1 MQQSLTLLFLAH
13 FTTPK
18 TGLFIRVDKCPLLR
32 NNRAKSRINTS
43 LVISR
48 LILSE
53 LKGEIM
59 SEKPEE
65 LKKLA
70 AIAADMQLPAKLRA
84 SAIEQFGSMASHEA
98 LLVLLELA
106 ANEGLPTKERDLALK
121 QAREI
126 IKKTSPI

>member
-1 MQQSLTLLFLAH
+1 M
-13 FTTPK
+13 
-18 TGLFIRVDKCPLLR
+18 R
-32 NNRAKSRINTS
+32 NNLTKSRINTS

-48 LILSE
+48 LILPE

-84 SAIEQFGSMASHEA
+84 NAIEQLGSMASHEA